1 MENNLLIYDLVKEV
15 PEDAKKTITGGRLN
29 GMTDIKPMWRIKK
42 LTEIFGPVGIGWYTE
57 TIKKEILEGAN
68 EEKIAV
74 EDILLYVNYKKPY
87 GLKEDMWSKPI
98 EGSGGSSFVSKE
110 KAGYY
115 TSDECFKMAYTD
127 ALSVACRSIG
137 IGANVYWSS
146 KNGSKYDKQT
156 TTTETPKQTTTTN
169 KTNTQTT
176 TKKTYNQQLK
186 EFCTKNKLD
195 MKEVATQ
202 HKLTKTSTE
211 EEFKK
216 ALLNLQIS
224 MGGNNEDNK

>member
-15 PEDAKKTITGGRLN
+15 PEDAKKPITGGRLN

-42 LTEIFGPVGIGWYTE
+42 LTEIFGPAGLGWYTE
-57 TIKKEILEGAN
+57 TTKKEIIEGAN

-74 EDILLYVNYKKPY
+74 VDILLYVNYKKPY
-87 GLKEDMWSKPI
+87 ELKEDMWSKPI

-110 KAGYY
+110 NKGYY

-127 ALSVACRSIG
+127 ALSVACKSIG
-137 IGANVYWSS
+137 VGANVYWSS

-156 TTTETPKQTTTTN
+156 TAEEKPKQTTTTN
-169 KTNTQTT
+169 KTNAQTT
-176 TKKTYNQQLK
+176 TIKTYNQQLK

-195 MKEVATQ
+195 MKEIAAQ
-202 HKLTKTSTE
+202 YKLTKTSTE

-216 ALLNLQIS
+216 TLLNLQLS
-224 MGGNNEDNK
+224 MEGNNEDNK